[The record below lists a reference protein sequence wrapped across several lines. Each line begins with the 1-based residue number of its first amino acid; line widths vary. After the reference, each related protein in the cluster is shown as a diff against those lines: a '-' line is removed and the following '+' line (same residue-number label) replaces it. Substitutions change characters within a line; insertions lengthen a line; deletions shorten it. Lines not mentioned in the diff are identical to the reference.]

1 MVKHRTHKRHHKTHH
16 KRHHKTHH
24 KRHRKGRK
32 SGFIPRPVAKGVRDI
47 NKITSRVARGLIK
60 VPDAVLEKVA
70 GEVLKTRSMPRLKIG
85 GYLSSNVRHLLN
97 PGKYPS
103 SVGMSGK
110 GVSAGR
116 AVDGVQKTHGG
127 RKRRRG
133 GRKSRKGGRNCSS
146 PHFFNCGVGGR
157 KSRRGGRTRRRR

>member
-1 MVKHRTHKRHHKTHH
+1 MPGHKTHKRRHHKRHHKH
-16 KRHHKTHH
+16 HHKTHH

-47 NKITSRVARGLIK
+47 NKITSRVARGL
-60 VPDAVLEKVA
+60 VRYPDAALRAVA
-70 GEVLKTRSMPRLKIG
+70 GEVLKKRSLPRLKIG
-85 GYLSSNVRHLLN
+85 GYLSSNVRQLLN

-103 SVGMSGK
+103 SVGISGK
-110 GVSAGR
+110 GVTATR
-116 AVDGVQKTHGG
+116 KPDGVQITHGG

-133 GRKSRKGGRNCSS
+133 GRKSRR
-146 PHFFNCGVGGR
+146 GGR

>member
-1 MVKHRTHKRHHKTHH
+1 MPGHKTHKRHHKRHHKTHH

-24 KRHRKGRK
+24 KRHRKGRR
-32 SGFIPRPVAKGVRDI
+32 SGFIPRPVARGVRDI
-47 NKITSRVARGLIK
+47 NAITSRVARGL
-60 VPDAVLEKVA
+60 VRYPDAALRAVA
-70 GEVLKTRSMPRLKIG
+70 GEVLKKRSLPRLKIG

-110 GVSAGR
+110 GVTATR
-116 AVDGVQKTHGG
+116 KPDGVQITHGG
-127 RKRRRG
+127 RKSRRG
-133 GRKSRKGGRNCSS
+133 GRKSRR
-146 PHFFNCGVGGR
+146 GGR

>member
-16 KRHHKTHH
+16 KTHHKRHHH

-47 NKITSRVARGLIK
+47 NKITSRVARGLVK
-60 VPDAVLEKVA
+60 YPDAALRAVA
-70 GEVLKTRSMPRLKIG
+70 GEVLKERSLPRLKIG

-97 PGKYPS
+97 PGKFPS
-103 SVGMSGK
+103 SVGMK
-110 GVSAGR
+110 GVGLKTRKA
-116 AVDGVQKTHGG
+116 DPVQITHGG

-133 GRKSRKGGRNCSS
+133 GRKSRR
-146 PHFFNCGVGGR
+146 GGR

>member
-1 MVKHRTHKRHHKTHH
+1 MPGHKTHKRRHHKRHHKTHH
-16 KRHHKTHH
+16 KRHHH
-24 KRHRKGRK
+24 KRHRKGRR
-32 SGFIPRPVAKGVRDI
+32 SGFIPAPLKAGVVGI
-47 NKITSRVARGLIK
+47 NKQAAKVARGLIK
-60 VPDAVLEKVA
+60 YPDAVLEKVA
-70 GEVLKTRSMPRLKIG
+70 GEVLKERSLPRLKIG
-85 GYLSSNVRHLLN
+85 GYLSSNVRQLLN

-116 AVDGVQKTHGG
+116 AADGVQKTHGG

-133 GRKSRKGGRNCSS
+133 GRKSRR
-146 PHFFNCGVGGR
+146 GGR

>member
-1 MVKHRTHKRHHKTHH
+1 MPGHKTHKRHH

-32 SGFIPRPVAKGVRDI
+32 SGFIPAPLKAGVVGI
-47 NKITSRVARGLIK
+47 NKQAAKVARGLIK

-103 SVGMSGK
+103 SVGMK
-110 GVSAGR
+110 GVGVTATR
-116 AVDGVQKTHGG
+116 KADGVQITHGG

-133 GRKSRKGGRNCSS
+133 GRKSRR
-146 PHFFNCGVGGR
+146 GGR

>member
-1 MVKHRTHKRHHKTHH
+1 MPGHKTHKRHHKTHH
-16 KRHHKTHH
+16 KTHHKRHHH

-47 NKITSRVARGLIK
+47 NKITSRVARGLVK
-60 VPDAVLEKVA
+60 YPDAALRAVA
-70 GEVLKTRSMPRLKIG
+70 GEVLKKRSLPRLKIG
-85 GYLSSNVRHLLN
+85 GYLSSNVRQLLN

-133 GRKSRKGGRNCSS
+133 GRKSRR
-146 PHFFNCGVGGR
+146 GGR

>member
-1 MVKHRTHKRHHKTHH
+1 MPGHKTHKRHH

-24 KRHRKGRK
+24 KRHRKGRR
-32 SGFIPRPVAKGVRDI
+32 SGFIPAPLKAGVVGI
-47 NKITSRVARGLIK
+47 NKQAAKVARGLMK
-60 VPDAVLEKVA
+60 YPDAVLEKVA
-70 GEVLKTRSMPRLKIG
+70 GQVLKQRSLPRLKIG
-85 GYLSSNVRHLLN
+85 GYMSSNVRHLLN

-110 GVSAGR
+110 GVTATR
-116 AVDGVQKTHGG
+116 KPDGVQITHGG

-133 GRKSRKGGRNCSS
+133 GRKSRR
-146 PHFFNCGVGGR
+146 GGR

>member
-1 MVKHRTHKRHHKTHH
+1 MPGHKTHKRHHKTHH
-16 KRHHKTHH
+16 KTHHKRHHH

-47 NKITSRVARGLIK
+47 NKITSRVARGLVK
-60 VPDAVLEKVA
+60 YPDAALRVVA
-70 GEVLKTRSMPRLKIG
+70 GEVLKKRSLPRLKIG

-103 SVGMSGK
+103 SVGVSGK
-110 GVSAGR
+110 GVTQTR
-116 AVDGVQKTHGG
+116 KPDGVQITHGG

-133 GRKSRKGGRNCSS
+133 GRKSRR
-146 PHFFNCGVGGR
+146 GGR

>member
-1 MVKHRTHKRHHKTHH
+1 MPGHKTHKRHH

-24 KRHRKGRK
+24 KRHRKGRR
-32 SGFIPRPVAKGVRDI
+32 SGFIPAPLKAGVVGI
-47 NKITSRVARGLIK
+47 NKQAAKVARGLMK
-60 VPDAVLEKVA
+60 YPDAVLERVA
-70 GEVLKTRSMPRLKIG
+70 GQVLKKRSLPRLKIG

-110 GVSAGR
+110 GVTATR
-116 AVDGVQKTHGG
+116 KPDGVQITHGG

-133 GRKSRKGGRNCSS
+133 GRKSRRGGRKSRR
-146 PHFFNCGVGGR
+146 GGR